1 MFTLGSRWV
10 NSSNRTLKYMNVVV
24 YIRLVIILYSVVN
37 YYDMIYAVTILD
49 IYLCNY
55 LLGACLLNLVTCAS
69 IASCLGGRC
78 VCAIF
83 LGMVSGSSK

>member
-1 MFTLGSRWV
+1 
-10 NSSNRTLKYMNVVV
+10 MNVVV
-24 YIRLVIILYSVVN
+24 YIQSYTVSNYFIFN

-49 IYLCNY
+49 IYYVCNY
-55 LLGACLLNLVTCAS
+55 SLGACLLNLVTCAS

-78 VCAIF
+78 VCAMF

>member
-1 MFTLGSRWV
+1 MRAV
-10 NSSNRTLKYMNVVV
+10 NLLASCTVHECGC
-24 YIRLVIILYSVVN
+24 IHTIILVIILYSVVN
-37 YYDMIYAVTILD
+37 YYDMLYAVTILD
-49 IYLCNY
+49 IYYVCNY
-55 LLGACLLNLVTCAS
+55 SLGACLLNLVTCAS